1 MAAAP
6 CIREVAMIVALAVA
20 VVVAVILV
28 GGTAWLM
35 VQDARADAR
44 VTDAWR
50 NAHLRDRRDDG

>member
-1 MAAAP
+1 
-6 CIREVAMIVALAVA
+6 VIVALAVA

-35 VQDARADAR
+35 VQDARADAH
-44 VTDAWR
+44 VTAEWR